1 MELQVRQSRLLFTV
15 LTVLTLFSNFAFAG
29 LCKKALAP
37 VYEATQLLGKR
48 ALVTGATF
56 GIGKETALGLAKQG
70 AEVIIV
76 GRDQVKA
83 IEAVEWI
90 KRESG
95 NPKVTYLLADLSNL
109 QQVKKLATDFKSQ
122 YSELDILVN
131 NAGAIF
137 AKKEMTSENLEKT
150 WALNHLSP
158 MLLTL
163 ELLPALKSAPKARV
177 VNVASALYEKG
188 NVSFTKT
195 KSDES
200 FKGLQ
205 VYSDSKLASMLTAF
219 YLAKQLNGTHV
230 QINCLHP
237 GFVDTGIGAN
247 NGGLLKYLLLAAKP
261 LKKFLAEHTDYMMTP
276 EEGARTSIY
285 LASSSEVEGVTG
297 QYFYKS
303 QGIATTATVQD
314 QELQNK
320 IWDLSLKQIQEA
332 LKESSK

>member
-1 MELQVRQSRLLFTV
+1 MVLRVRQINLLFTV
-15 LTVLTLFSNFAFAG
+15 LTVLTLFSSSSFAS

-37 VYEATQLLGKR
+37 VYEATQLQGKR

-70 AEVIIV
+70 GEVIIV
-76 GRDQVKA
+76 GRDQKKA

-90 KRESG
+90 KTQSG
-95 NPKVTYLLADLSNL
+95 NPHVTYMLADLSIL
-109 QQVKKLATDFKSQ
+109 QQVKKLAADFKSR

-158 MLLTL
+158 MLLTM
-163 ELLPALKSAPKARV
+163 ELLSSLKAAPNARV
-177 VNVASALYEKG
+177 VNVASALYVKGEISFSDRKADEK
-188 NVSFTKT
+188 
-195 KSDES
+195 
-200 FKGLQ
+200 FKGLKA
-205 VYSDSKLASMLTAF
+205 YSDSKLASMLTAF
-219 YLAKQLNGTHV
+219 YLAKQLQGTSV

-247 NGGLLKYLLLAAKP
+247 NGGFLKYLLLAAQP
-261 LKKFLAEHTDYMMTP
+261 IKKFLAENTNYMMTP

-285 LASSSEVEGVTG
+285 LASSPEVTGITG

-303 QGIATTATVQD
+303 QGIATTSTVQD
-314 QELQNK
+314 ADLQSK
-320 IWDLSLKQIQEA
+320 VWQLSLKQIQDA
-332 LKESSK
+332 LRL